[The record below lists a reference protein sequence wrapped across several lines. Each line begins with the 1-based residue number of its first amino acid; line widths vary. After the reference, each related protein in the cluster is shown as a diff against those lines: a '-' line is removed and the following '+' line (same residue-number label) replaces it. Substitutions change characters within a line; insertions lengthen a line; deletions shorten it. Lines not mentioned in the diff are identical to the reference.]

1 MIETFYGADTLGSSG
16 AMFVAL
22 LVGLAFGFSLER
34 AGFGSSRR
42 LAGIFYFT
50 DMTVL
55 KVMFTALVVALVGML
70 YLLGAGWI
78 ASDQIYFMPSV
89 FGAQVVGGLLFGVGF
104 VMGGWCPGTAAVG
117 LSSGKID
124 AAVFLGG
131 AVLGTVLFNEVYSLI
146 QPLYEWGNSGVRVLS
161 FDVGVSEAAL
171 GLLITL
177 IAIGMFWG
185 SEYIERI
192 RVRGGRYF
200 RSPFLKA
207 FSLALIVFAC
217 GAFLVGEP
225 SKSMTPIGGASTT
238 DQAELALMT
247 ATEQGADHIEPEEL
261 ADRLLNGDRSLLIID
276 IRTPAEFETFHIRG
290 AVNVGMAELANYLAP
305 YRDSSVIVLYS
316 NGMTHPAQARDSL
329 ARLGYQNVY
338 ILTDGLKGLMERC
351 LRPASLRSEP
361 VPADLASRINTWRE
375 FFHGSTSPPTTA
387 TARTDRSGQT
397 LPGLVTTSWLAESL
411 GGSDLRLIDCRP
423 QTQYNGGHV
432 SGSVCLSPENLRGVV
447 GRLSSMLLPVDLLAR
462 QMSLMGIRP
471 EDMIVIVPDEAIR
484 DATLIGMALDRLGHT
499 NWGVLDGGLS
509 KWIQEKRAIDTALP
523 EPRESEYPAQL
534 QADIFTVASDAVL
547 QHVKARN
554 AVIIDVRPEDYYAGK
569 KSDGGR
575 AGHIPGAVNRPY
587 TEDYEQ
593 VNGITKLKPLES
605 LARSYGAIIP
615 SKDSR
620 IIVHCRTGHQAS
632 QTFFVLKHLLRYQ
645 NVMWYDAGWSEWA
658 SRPDLPVDAN
668 LK

>member
-1 MIETFYGADTLGSSG
+1 MIETFYGTDALGSSG
-16 AMFVAL
+16 AMLVAL

-34 AGFGSSRR
+34 AGFGSSRK

-70 YLLGAGWI
+70 YLFGAGWI
-78 ASDQIYFMPSV
+78 ATDQIYFMPSV

-131 AVLGTVLFNEVYSLI
+131 AVVGSVLFNEVYSLI

-161 FDVGVSEAAL
+161 MDVGFSEAAL
-171 GLLITL
+171 GLLITF

-192 RVRGGRYF
+192 RVRGGQYF

-225 SKSMTPIGGASTT
+225 SKSMTPTGGASSA
-238 DQAELALMT
+238 DQTELALM
-247 ATEQGADHIEPEEL
+247 AAAEQGADHIEPEEL
-261 ADRLLNGDRSLLIID
+261 ADRLVNGDRSLLIID
-276 IRTPAEFETFHIRG
+276 IRTPTEFETFHIRG
-290 AVNVGMAELANYLAP
+290 AVNVGMAELADYLTP
-305 YRDSSVIVLYS
+305 YQDGSIIVLYS

-338 ILTDGLKGLMERC
+338 ILTDGLKGFIERC

-361 VPADLASRINTWRE
+361 VPQDLASRINTWRN
-375 FFHGSTSPPTTA
+375 FFYVSNSSLTTETAPTNN
-387 TARTDRSGQT
+387 RGQI
-397 LPGLVTTSWLAESL
+397 LPGLVATSWLAENL

-423 QTQYNGGHV
+423 QPQYNGGHIP
-432 SGSVCLSPENLRGVV
+432 GSVCLSPENLRGVV
-447 GRLSSMLLPVDLLAR
+447 GGLSSMLLPADLLAR

-471 EDMIVIVPDEAIR
+471 DDIVVIIPEEAIR
-484 DATLIGMALDRLGHT
+484 DATLIGMALDRLGHA
-499 NWGVLDGGLS
+499 NWGILDGGFS
-509 KWIQEKRAIDTALP
+509 KWGQEKRAIDTALP
-523 EPRESEYPAQL
+523 NPREAEYPAPMH
-534 QADIFTVASDAVL
+534 ADTFTVTSEAVL
-547 QHVKARN
+547 RYVNARN
-554 AVIIDVRPEDYYAGK
+554 AVIIDVRSEDYYAGQ
-569 KSDGGR
+569 KSDEAR
-575 AGHIPGAVNRPY
+575 AGHVPGAVNRPY
-587 TEDYEQ
+587 TDDIEQ
-593 VNGITKLKPLES
+593 LNGVTKLEPVES
-605 LARSYGAIIP
+605 LVRAYGAIIP

-632 QTFFVLKHLLRYQ
+632 QTFFVLKHLLHYQ
-645 NVMWYDAGWSEWA
+645 YVMWYDAGWSEWA
-658 SRPDLPVDAN
+658 SRPDLPVDTSV
-668 LK
+668 K